1 MKAFQTVMF
10 VIAMVLATTQT
21 MRHVY
26 VKWIA
31 PDESVLDQFQSEVES
46 DIAGAEDLDD
56 LVLLYADA
64 KAAVEA
70 YEADPENPKIE
81 PHRMRTLEPY
91 ESEIK
96 LRDAIEQRERWQR
109 KVGEVWFFWIAGAI
123 GIGIGAFVYRS
134 VNAWLGMSGVLVGY
148 SEMLF
153 WTSPLLHGRIIG
165 PEFDSLLGVKLL
177 LSTITLVSLV
187 ALWLLRARGLLLTRT
202 AVTD

>member
-31 PDESVLDQFQSEVES
+31 PGDSVLDQFQSEVES
-46 DIAGAEDLDD
+46 DIAGAEDLDT

-81 PHRMRTLEPY
+81 PQRMRTIEPY

-96 LRDAIEQRERWQR
+96 LRDAIEHRERWQR
-109 KVGEVWFFWIAGAI
+109 KVGEVWFFWAAGAI
-123 GIGIGAFVYRS
+123 GIAIGAYVYRA

-153 WTSPLLHGRIIG
+153 WTSPLLHARIAG
-165 PEFDSLLGVKLL
+165 PEFDMLLTVKLL
-177 LSTITLVSLV
+177 LSAITFVSLIV
-187 ALWLLRARGLLLTRT
+187 LWLLRARGLLLTRT
-202 AVTD
+202 SDTG

>member
-31 PDESVLDQFQSEVES
+31 PGDSVLDQFQSEVES
-46 DIAGAEDLDD
+46 DIAAARDLDD

-64 KAAVEA
+64 KAAVEI

-81 PHRMRTLEPY
+81 PHRMRTTAPY

-96 LRDAIEQRERWQR
+96 LKEAIERRERWQR

-123 GIGIGAFVYRS
+123 GIGVGAFVYRS

-148 SEMLF
+148 SETLF
-153 WTSPLLHGRIIG
+153 WTSPLLHRR
-165 PEFDSLLGVKLL
+165 FDGADFEALLSVKLL
-177 LSTITLVSLV
+177 LSAITLVSLI
-187 ALWLLRARGLLLTRT
+187 AIWLLKAKGLLLTRT
-202 AVTD
+202 ADDR

>member
-21 MRHVY
+21 MRHIY

-31 PDESVLDQFQSEVES
+31 PGDSVLDQFQSEVES
-46 DIAGAEDLDD
+46 DIAAARELDD

-64 KAAVEA
+64 RAAVEA
-70 YEADPENPKIE
+70 YEANPDNPEVE
-81 PHRMRTLEPY
+81 PHRMRTTEPY
-91 ESEIK
+91 ESEAK
-96 LRDAIEQRERWQR
+96 LKDAIERRERWQR

-123 GIGIGAFVYRS
+123 GIAIGAFVFRA

-153 WTSPLLHGRIIG
+153 WTSPLLHRRFAGD
-165 PEFDSLLGVKLL
+165 EFETLLSIKLL
-177 LSTITLVSLV
+177 LSAITLVSLIV
-187 ALWLLRARGLLLTRT
+187 LWLLKARGLLLTRT
-202 AVTD
+202 ASGD